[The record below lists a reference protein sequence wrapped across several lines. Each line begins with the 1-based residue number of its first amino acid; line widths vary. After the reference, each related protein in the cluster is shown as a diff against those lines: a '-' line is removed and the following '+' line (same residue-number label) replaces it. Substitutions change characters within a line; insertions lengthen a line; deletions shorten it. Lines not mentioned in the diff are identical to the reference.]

1 MIRFFFVLVVLL
13 ISCNSKNDQTNRK
26 LTVLMDSLYEYVNE
40 DSLPSSKIENDI
52 KWMNKYRN
60 QLCSYYNTYKL
71 GSDTISPYA
80 KAEAVIEAN
89 RKLWELDSDES
100 TYAGMILNNHVE
112 YKRQLFLQYNEYT
125 QLLELCETDEQKSL
139 LKNEFEAWLEL
150 ETLIYRIYRDYVCLD
165 RWGGTI
171 IGPKVSIGPDQILES
186 HVLLYRNDRGI
197 LNCDF
202 YEDNGVFIECAR
214 DLLLNCC
221 YLALKEYTHEGKI
234 REEEY
239 KQLITTTKQSLSIL
253 PKTLDNWIKVRKLW
267 TDNVCTDGSR
277 GILGRNT
284 SEVIIRLSNIISH
297 SID

>member
-1 MIRFFFVLVVLL
+1 
-13 ISCNSKNDQTNRK
+13 
-26 LTVLMDSLYEYVNE
+26 MDSLYEYVNE

-171 IGPKVSIGPDQILES
+171 IGPKVSIGPAQILES

-202 YEDNGVFIECAR
+202 YEDNCVFIECSR

>member
-1 MIRFFFVLVVLL
+1 
-13 ISCNSKNDQTNRK
+13 
-26 LTVLMDSLYEYVNE
+26 MDSLYEYVNE

-171 IGPKVSIGPDQILES
+171 IGPKVSIGPAQILES

-239 KQLITTTKQSLSIL
+239 KQLITTTKHSLSIL

>member
-139 LKNEFEAWLEL
+139 LKNEFEAWL
-150 ETLIYRIYRDYVCLD
+150 
-165 RWGGTI
+165 
-171 IGPKVSIGPDQILES
+171 
-186 HVLLYRNDRGI
+186 
-197 LNCDF
+197 
-202 YEDNGVFIECAR
+202 
-214 DLLLNCC
+214 
-221 YLALKEYTHEGKI
+221 
-234 REEEY
+234 
-239 KQLITTTKQSLSIL
+239 
-253 PKTLDNWIKVRKLW
+253 
-267 TDNVCTDGSR
+267 
-277 GILGRNT
+277 
-284 SEVIIRLSNIISH
+284 
-297 SID
+297 